1 MLELV
6 CDVPEPT
13 GVEAMNMWLHPLDGV
28 HPRALQPRI
37 TTSTA
42 RSHLSVGEPPQL

>member
-6 CDVPEPT
+6 CDVSEPI
-13 GVEAMNMWLHPLDGV
+13 GVEAMNMWLHQLDGV
-28 HPRALQPRI
+28 YPRALQPRI

-42 RSHLSVGEPPQL
+42 RSQLSVCEPPQL